1 MRIVHL
7 VEYEW
12 IDPKSAHPCNVMPVA
27 GPNGAQMADKM
38 VGGWMQ
44 RHIDESVRELYR

>member
-12 IDPKSAHPCNVMPVA
+12 IDPKAAHPRNVLVGHVVGVA
-27 GPNGAQMADKM
+27 A
-38 VGGWMQ
+38 GWIALLVTG
-44 RHIDESVRELYR
+44 RL

>member
-12 IDPKSAHPCNVMPVA
+12 IDPKSAHPRNVMPVE
-27 GPNGAQMADKM
+27 GPNGAQVADKM
-38 VGGWMQ
+38 LGKYMQ
-44 RHIDESVRELYR
+44 RLNKE

>member
-12 IDPKSAHPCNVMPVA
+12 IDPKSAHPRNVMPVA
-27 GPNGAQMADKM
+27 GPNGAQMAYKM
-38 VGGWMQ
+38 LGQYHQ
-44 RHIDESVRELYR
+44 RRKKESFGQVLQ